1 MIHILPRYTLF
12 PYTDALPI
20 YADTTP
26 GIDEMRGVAR
36 RHLRYAAR
44 RIVAQWSLQRS
55 GVRDSQGRGSV
66 PGAAVVRSEERRVG
80 KECRTRRGRRQWK
93 KHGVLTRAAG
103 A

>member
-66 PGAAVVRSEERRVG
+66 PGAAVVRSEEHTSELQSPYDIV
-80 KECRTRRGRRQWK
+80 CRLLLEK
-93 KHGVLTRAAG
+93 KKITI
-103 A
+103 